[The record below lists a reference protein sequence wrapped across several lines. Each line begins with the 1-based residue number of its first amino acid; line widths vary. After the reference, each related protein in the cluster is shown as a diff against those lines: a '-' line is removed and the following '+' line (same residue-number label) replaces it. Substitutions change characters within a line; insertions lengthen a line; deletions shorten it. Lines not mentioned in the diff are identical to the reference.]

1 MRWRVSSSAARMKK
15 LIALIVLVLVTML
28 YVGYYQA
35 LDDGDIETIL
45 FVKKHPTFQVK
56 FYNIHAN
63 DGEIRQVERLTEQE
77 RKWIIDYCRY
87 RLGID
92 TDLKTQ
98 NDVEICRKKIA
109 CWDKER
115 AFSQAF
121 SHRALI
127 AQPYA
132 WLSMLPASRD
142 WPPWPSK

>member
-98 NDVEICRKKIA
+98 NDVEICRKK
-109 CWDKER
+109 
-115 AFSQAF
+115 
-121 SHRALI
+121 
-127 AQPYA
+127 
-132 WLSMLPASRD
+132 
-142 WPPWPSK
+142 

>member
-15 LIALIVLVLVTML
+15 LVALIVLVLVTIL

-45 FVKKHPTFQVK
+45 FVKKHPTFQMK

-98 NDVEICRKKIA
+98 NDVEICRKK
-109 CWDKER
+109 
-115 AFSQAF
+115 
-121 SHRALI
+121 
-127 AQPYA
+127 
-132 WLSMLPASRD
+132 
-142 WPPWPSK
+142 